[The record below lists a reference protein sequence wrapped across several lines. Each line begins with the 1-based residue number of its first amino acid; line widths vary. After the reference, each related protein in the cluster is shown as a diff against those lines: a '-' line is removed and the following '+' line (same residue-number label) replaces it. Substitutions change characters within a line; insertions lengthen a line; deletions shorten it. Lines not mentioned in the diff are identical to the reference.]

1 MPLTPSPSLY
11 QVRKSEMS
19 QAMDDADVHRI
30 FAETGTN
37 TLEVE
42 FGATAGVMR
51 GVRSTSCDFAD
62 RYAEKHADEIMLK
75 DVRSLMRAP
84 TGRVR
89 TNSRASDTK

>member
-1 MPLTPSPSLY
+1 
-11 QVRKSEMS
+11 MS
-19 QAMDDADVHRI
+19 QAMDDADYHRI

-42 FGATAGVMR
+42 FGATAGAMR

-62 RYAEKHADEIMLK
+62 HYAEKHADEIMLK

-84 TGRVR
+84 TSQVHRG
-89 TNSRASDTK
+89 SRESLSG